1 MGQLRDEKPARRPP
15 RLRTLTD
22 IEAPSVKVERV
33 NGRDRYSIID
43 AKPGVITI
51 FSDDENDNAIKREGS
66 QIPPRVVGY
75 IRPFSQPPIKQESS
89 SDGNGRQQSHGHTS
103 PVAVAPGPRQN
114 QAREPLR
121 RRRSHG
127 RPGPPSDSSSSSDS
141 SGSDSSDSSESG
153 DESGSSSD
161 SSSSD
166 ESSSGDEAGAS
177 AYRPPTPAS
186 SIPPSTPQSRRKKE
200 VGIRAA
206 SANPVTAS
214 PSRRSSNRTA
224 SLAPGHTP
232 VDFVIDVRA
241 GPLPDR
247 SEQAGRSRSQA
258 SPEVVP
264 TGAQV
269 SSRRR
274 CQFMGIT

>member
-1 MGQLRDEKPARRPP
+1 MGELRDEKPARRPP

-22 IEAPSVKVERV
+22 IEAPSVKKERV

-51 FSDDENDNAIKREGS
+51 YSDDENDSAIKREGS

-75 IRPFSQPPIKQESS
+75 NRPLSRPRIKQEPSP
-89 SDGNGRQQSHGHTS
+89 DGNGRQQSHGQTS
-103 PVAVAPGPRQN
+103 PVAVASGARQN
-114 QAREPLR
+114 QAREPLC

-127 RPGPPSDSSSSSDS
+127 RSGPPSASSSSSDS
-141 SGSDSSDSSESG
+141 SGSDDSDASESEDESDSSSE
-153 DESGSSSD
+153 

-200 VGIRAA
+200 AGIPTA
-206 SANPVTAS
+206 SSNPVTAS
-214 PSRRSSNRTA
+214 PSRRSLHNTA

-232 VDFVIDVRA
+232 VDFVIDVRT
-241 GPLPDR
+241 GPLPSR

-258 SPEVVP
+258 SSTVVP

-274 CQFMGIT
+274 CQFMGIM

>member
-22 IEAPSVKVERV
+22 IEAPSVKIERV

-51 FSDDENDNAIKREGS
+51 FSDDENDNTIKREGS

-75 IRPFSQPPIKQESS
+75 NRPSSQPHIKQESS
-89 SDGNGRQQSHGHTS
+89 SDGHGRQQSHGQTA
-103 PVAVAPGPRQN
+103 PVAVASSTRQN
-114 QAREPLR
+114 QVHEPLC
-121 RRRSHG
+121 RRRSAG
-127 RPGPPSDSSSSSDS
+127 RQGPPSDSSSSDS
-141 SGSDSSDSSESG
+141 SGSDNSDSSESE
-153 DESGSSSD
+153 DESDSSSD

-186 SIPPSTPQSRRKKE
+186 SIPPSTPQSRRTKE
-200 VGIRAA
+200 AGIRAA

-214 PSRRSSNRTA
+214 PSRRSVHSRT

-241 GPLPDR
+241 GPLPSR

-258 SPEVVP
+258 SSAAVP
-264 TGAQV
+264 AGAQV

-274 CQFMGIT
+274 CQFTGIT